1 MLIASKTLI
10 DPKPWD
16 GASNE
21 PPTLLAIK
29 RGTGHY
35 SSLFMKDTTTQKLPP
50 ITSPDTLFIKTYG
63 CQMNSYDSER
73 MTELMQSAY
82 GLRLVSNPEDADII
96 LINTCS
102 IREKA
107 EDKVYSELGR
117 YRRIKLKRPHIIIGV
132 GGCVAQQEG
141 KRIQQ
146 RAPCV
151 DLVFGP
157 QTYHQLPQMINKI
170 RRERIKITNVEMPD
184 IEKFDHLVK
193 PGGHGLSRF
202 VTIMEGCDKFCT
214 FCVVPYTRGQ
224 ELSRPVNDILVE
236 CQTLLDN
243 GALEITLLGQN
254 VNGYRGLAAD
264 GEEWDFSMLLFAV
277 AELAG
282 LQRLRFSTSHPLEMN
297 EGLIEA
303 FRDLT
308 VLMPFLHLPVQS
320 GSDRILKAMHRGHT
334 RADYLQTIAQLRAAQ
349 PDLALSSDFIVGFP
363 GESSADFADT
373 LALVKEVDFD
383 FAYCFNYSPRP
394 GTPAAELDDFVP
406 HQIKQARLSELL
418 ELMRTQSRHA
428 LEQQIGRTVDVLFD
442 GTSKQDG
449 DLIGRT
455 PDYKIVHASANPRLI
470 GHIIPVTLIRAYGQS
485 MRGEIAIQ
493 T

>member
-1 MLIASKTLI
+1 MSTL
-10 DPKPWD
+10 PP
-16 GASNE
+16 
-21 PPTLLAIK
+21 PPTISA
-29 RGTGHY
+29 
-35 SSLFMKDTTTQKLPP
+35 
-50 ITSPDTLFIKTYG
+50 PDTLFIKTYG

-73 MTELMQSAY
+73 MTELMRSAY
-82 GLRLVSNPEDADII
+82 GLRLVENPEDADVI

-107 EDKVYSELGR
+107 EDKVFSELGR
-117 YRRIKLKRPHIIIGV
+117 YRRIKLKRPQMIIGV

-170 RRERIKITNVEMPD
+170 RRDRIKITNVEMPE
-184 IEKFDHLVK
+184 IEKFDHLPK
-193 PGGHGLSRF
+193 PSGHGLSRF

-214 FCVVPYTRGQ
+214 FCVVPYTRGE
-224 ELSRPVNDILVE
+224 ELSRPVEDILTE
-236 CQTLLDN
+236 CRSLLDN
-243 GALEITLLGQN
+243 GALEISLLGQN
-254 VNGYRGLAAD
+254 VNGYRGLGPD
-264 GEEWDFSMLLFAV
+264 GEEWEFSMLLGAV
-277 AELAG
+277 AELNG
-282 LQRLRFSTSHPLEMN
+282 LQRLRFSTSHPLEMS

-303 FRDLT
+303 FRDLP

-334 RADYLQTIAQLRAAQ
+334 RADYLRSIEQLRAAK

-363 GESSADFADT
+363 GESDSDFADT
-373 LALVKEVDFD
+373 LSIVREVGFD

-394 GTPAAELDDFVP
+394 GTPAAELADSVP
-406 HQIKQARLSELL
+406 HAVKQERLTELL
-418 ELMRTQSRHA
+418 MLMRAQSRHA
-428 LEQQIGRTVDVLFD
+428 LERQIGRTVTVLFD
-442 GTSKQDG
+442 GKSKQDG

-455 PDYKIVHASANPRLI
+455 PDYKIVHAAANPRLI
-470 GHIIPVTLIRAYGQS
+470 GHITPVTLTRAYGQS
-485 MRGEIAIQ
+485 LRGEISIQ
-493 T
+493 S